1 MKNIL
6 VLLLVSSFLTIITTP
21 TFAYVPEEH
30 AGIGA
35 YNEERP
41 LDGDGLAEERRD
53 RVMDG
58 NAPLVGE
65 RRPLVA
71 AAVINNENAEVVN
84 EGPVT
89 VAQEEAVEGDDTPV
103 PAADAKASDK
113 GEFSGEF

>member
-1 MKNIL
+1 MKNVL
-6 VLLLVSSFLTIITTP
+6 VLLLVSSFLTLLTTP
-21 TFAYVPEEH
+21 TFAYVREER

-41 LDGDGLAEERRD
+41 LAGGGLAEERRD
-53 RVMDG
+53 GVLDG

-89 VAQEEAVEGDDTPV
+89 VAQEEAVEGDDTPMA
-103 PAADAKASDK
+103 PEDAKPSGD

>member
-1 MKNIL
+1 MKNVL
-6 VLLLVSSFLTIITTP
+6 VLLLVSSFLTILTPP
-21 TFAYVPEEH
+21 TFAYVREER

-41 LDGDGLAEERRD
+41 LAGDGLAEERRD
-53 RVMDG
+53 GALDG
-58 NAPLVGE
+58 NGPLAGE

-71 AAVINNENAEVVN
+71 AAVVN

-103 PAADAKASDK
+103 APADAKPSDK